1 MKDSA
6 TGYATAPLAS
16 AGEQDA
22 PRVVHVDEV
31 ATYSPPGHG
40 GTVNRRLVEAALGAG
55 LEMVLGDV
63 AAGGEAH
70 PHSHDTAWQIVMV
83 LEGVL
88 EHSEPGMPP
97 RRCPAGSVIRI
108 PPRLVHGARAVEGPA
123 RVLVIYSPP
132 LPAQGGFRPA

>member
-1 MKDSA
+1 MKDPA
-6 TGYATAPLAS
+6 DRTAS
-16 AGEQDA
+16 ANPALGGASDA
-22 PRVVHVDEV
+22 PRIVHVDDV
-31 ATYSPPGHG
+31 AAYSPPGHG
-40 GTVNRRLVEAALGAG
+40 GTLNRRLVEAALGAG

-63 AAGGEAH
+63 AVGGEAH

-88 EHSEPGMPP
+88 EHSEPGQAP

-108 PPRLVHGARAVEGPA
+108 PPRLVHGARAVDGPA

>member
-1 MKDSA
+1 MNDP
-6 TGYATAPLAS
+6 TDRPAPAHRAPGAAS
-16 AGEQDA
+16 DA

-70 PHSHDTAWQIVMV
+70 AHSHDTAWQIVMV

-88 EHSEPGMPP
+88 EHSEPGQAP

-108 PPRLVHGARAVEGPA
+108 PPRLVHGARAVDGPA